1 MTMKSENQRAGRGV
15 PVLLGLLFVAV
26 FGILIV
32 RYSGETEE
40 AETAMSATQITGT
53 LTTEG
58 VECPA
63 MRGDDGQLYT
73 LVGNLSGFK
82 PGDRVRIEGEL
93 MLVSNCMQ
101 GQTIRLK
108 TIKADTG

>member
-1 MTMKSENQRAGRGV
+1 MAQNTGNQRSNRVV
-15 PVLLGLLFVAV
+15 PVVLGLLLVAI
-26 FGILIV
+26 FSLLFFK
-32 RYSGETEE
+32 YSGE
-40 AETAMSATQITGT
+40 AETAMAAMRITGT

-73 LVGNLSGFK
+73 LVGDLGAFK
-82 PGDRVRIEGEL
+82 PGDRVSIEGEL
-93 MLVSNCMQ
+93 MLISTCMQ

-108 TIKADTG
+108 SIQTSTG